1 MENYGSPPQKK
12 ISNTL
17 SPSLLRSNNI
27 LYNKD
32 EKIKMLSAACCMP
45 VVRQKDIF
53 FPFHAAHYSPEPL
66 STSTTRDNNEV
77 LTVAPSNDI

>member
-1 MENYGSPPQKK
+1 
-12 ISNTL
+12 
-17 SPSLLRSNNI
+17 
-27 LYNKD
+27 
-32 EKIKMLSAACCMP
+32 MLSAACCMP

-77 LTVAPSNDI
+77 LTVAPSNDIEKYRQTSTSQYREYGMYDNAWMHVVRSSQY